1 MQCIALHSIAR
12 QELLVKLYSGG
23 ADCSSGGRWLAM
35 KKDTQFT
42 FRIPMDL
49 KRELQR
55 VATEEG
61 RSMAQICEAFLRAGS
76 EGYKKEGSKFLRRF
90 LGRQTLPS

>member
-1 MQCIALHSIAR
+1 
-12 QELLVKLYSGG
+12 
-23 ADCSSGGRWLAM
+23 M

-42 FRIPMDL
+42 LRIPAEL
-49 KRELQR
+49 KKELQNIS
-55 VATEEG
+55 AHEG

-90 LGRQTLPS
+90 LGRQKINLTDRPLVFLLSTATPVEGANQERNVRK